1 MCWFA
6 PLGAAL
12 MGSTVGTAGTTLLA
26 TQTAIGAMAT
36 LTGASTAMS
45 FVGQRQ
51 QARAQQQMQNIASEQ
66 ERQRYF
72 REQTAI
78 RRQEAQQEQAAAE
91 ESLAIQ
97 LRAQQAVATAQTAAG
112 EAGVT
117 GTAVNELVNS
127 YFQQAGDYRRQL
139 FMERGFQREASQQ
152 AGVEAGFRTQMEQTR
167 IDRPISQPS
176 LLEGA
181 VNIAASAYGGAAQG
195 AQFAALREGLV

>member
-1 MCWFA
+1 MCWFV
-6 PLGAAL
+6 PLGAAM
-12 MGSTVGTAGTTLLA
+12 MGSTTAAVTAAGTASTA
-26 TQTAIGAMAT
+26 AAIGAMTT
-36 LTGASTAMS
+36 LSGLSTAMS
-45 FVGQRQ
+45 FAGQRQ
-51 QARAQQQMQNIASEQ
+51 QVRAQQQMQNIASEQ
-66 ERQRYF
+66 ERQRFF

-167 IDRPISQPS
+167 INRPISQPS

-195 AQFAALREGLV
+195 AQFAALREG